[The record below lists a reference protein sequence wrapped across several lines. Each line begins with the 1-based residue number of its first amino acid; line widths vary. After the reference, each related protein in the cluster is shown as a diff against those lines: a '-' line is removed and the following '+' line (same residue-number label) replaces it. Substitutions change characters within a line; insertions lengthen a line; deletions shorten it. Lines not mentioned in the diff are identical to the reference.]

1 MTMPTFIPELEFR
14 AFFGFDDI
22 GRGPFGARQV
32 ATIAEGKFIGER
44 LSGTTVGAGADWLLL
59 GEDGFGRLD
68 VRATFK
74 TDDGANIYVQY
85 FGLLQMSDAIGR
97 ILAGAEESTEF
108 GDQVFFVNPR
118 METGDERY
126 AWVNH
131 TVFLGQ
137 GRVLSG
143 PRVEYVIYR
152 VDN

>member
-1 MTMPTFIPELEFR
+1 MPTFIPEIEFR
-14 AFFGFDDI
+14 ASFGFDDI

-74 TDDGANIYVQY
+74 TDDGANIYIQY

-97 ILAGAEESTEF
+97 ILAGADESTEF